1 MYMAIVSISGEK
13 EILEEEAKKEEMKN
27 MDKESR
33 QVAIVPPKVEVS
45 LLSLYLHG
53 VMGGMACDLSSL
65 PMDKCNKSVQSC
77 PFYSCLLQL
86 LNRIHTSQS
95 SQSIEIP
102 SFDLPRLCVL
112 KKEKEEV

>member
-45 LLSLYLHG
+45 LHSLSLSLFG
-53 VMGGMACDLSSL
+53 SAWCDGWNGM
-65 PMDKCNKSVQSC
+65 
-77 PFYSCLLQL
+77 
-86 LNRIHTSQS
+86 
-95 SQSIEIP
+95 
-102 SFDLPRLCVL
+102 
-112 KKEKEEV
+112 